1 MAHFILKNHVYLYFY
16 TGFVFKEV
24 NLLSHLQTYYKRFLE
39 KPISRLQYYYSRMC
53 AHPVLIAL
61 FLLAS
66 ALLASFL
73 MLHLTTT
80 ERDEITALMQ
90 QNMELYLWNILPALL
105 AVALVYFLTG
115 RALFTALFV
124 NVIWCICSIADTMKV
139 SIRQE
144 PLLPT
149 DFTLIK
155 EALSIF
161 KTFPVSTVI
170 LIFGLILFCILLLVF
185 VFCFFAAPRP
195 KWHIRLIGVCTCILA
210 GGILN
215 TTVYADTEQYESY
228 PIYGNAFFQVNQYNS
243 RGLAYSFFHQ
253 LNAMRLKAPLDYN
266 ATTYRSIYTETTP
279 VTSVTDTLPHIIMIM
294 GEAYSDLSEN
304 EHISFD
310 GYVDPMENFRAL
322 CAQENAV
329 SGHIVVPNYGGGTS
343 NTEYD
348 VLTGLSTR
356 FLASTQPTY
365 SFIHKDI
372 DALPYRLQT
381 IGYDTAA
388 IHPGDAW
395 FYNRNNVYPDLGFAH
410 TYFLEDSFNL
420 QTQGYGGYVNETATI
435 DKVISVLEEQIQT
448 SDTPL
453 FSFTVTI
460 QNHAPYEKK
469 YNDLAQNFVTDVP
482 LSDTESDM
490 LTQYFSGVAD
500 ADRELG
506 RLVSY
511 AEQSTE
517 PIVLVYFGDHLPG
530 FSNGMDF
537 FDILDYPINL
547 NGSLEEQMA
556 VFETPYVL
564 WANDA
569 AAAQCDFSAQV
580 DAAALPE
587 NGQISAFYLGAL
599 TTELIGLDGLSPL
612 FDTINT
618 IRKQYPVIAD
628 LACVDANGNYLTDLP
643 NTLHEQ
649 ILFLKGWEYFI
660 LFDQVLSPVST
671 AAIQPE
677 IQSSKNQIHT
687 D

>member
-1 MAHFILKNHVYLYFY
+1 MSYLPIFLQ
-16 TGFVFKEV
+16 KP
-24 NLLSHLQTYYKRFLE
+24 LSFLQRYY
-39 KPISRLQYYYSRMC
+39 QRMC
-53 AHPVLIAL
+53 QHPFFIAL

-66 ALLASFL
+66 ALFAAYM
-73 MLHLTTT
+73 MLFLTTSDHSLILT
-80 ERDEITALMQ
+80 QIV
-90 QNMELYLWNILPALL
+90 QNFDLFLWNILPALL
-105 AVALVYFLTG
+105 AVGLLYFVTG
-115 RALFTALFV
+115 RAAFAAILV
-124 NVIWCICSIADTMKV
+124 NVIWLICSIADSIKV

-161 KTFPVSTVI
+161 KTFPISTVV
-170 LIFGLILFCILLLVF
+170 LIFCLILFCIFVLVLVF
-185 VFCFFAAPRP
+185 RVFAHPRP
-195 KWHIRLIGVCTCILA
+195 VWYIRLIGTCICVLVA
-210 GGILN
+210 GIAN
-215 TTVYADTEQYESY
+215 TAIYADTELYDSY
-228 PIYGNAFFQVNQYNS
+228 PIYGNTFFQVNQYNS

-253 LNAMRLKAPLDYN
+253 LNTMRLKAPANYS
-266 ATTYRSIYTETTP
+266 TTAYQSLYTETTP
-279 VTSVTDTLPHIIMIM
+279 VTSVTEQLPHIIMIM

-304 EHISFD
+304 AHISFD
-310 GYVDPMENFRAL
+310 GSVDPMENFRTL

-356 FLASTQPTY
+356 FLGSTQPSY

-395 FYNRNNVYPDLGFAH
+395 FYNRKNVYPDLGFAD
-410 TYFLEDSFNL
+410 TYFLEDSFDL
-420 QTQGYGGYVNETATI
+420 QTQGYGGYVNETVTI
-435 DKVISVLEEQIQT
+435 DKVISVLEEHIET
-448 SDTPL
+448 SDNPL

-469 YNDLAQNFVTDVP
+469 YNDLPQNFVTDVP
-482 LSDTESDM
+482 LTDTESDM

-511 AEQSTE
+511 AQQSTE

-530 FSNGMDF
+530 FSNGMEY

-547 NGSLEEQMA
+547 NGGLEEQMA
-556 VFETPYVL
+556 VFETPYVI

-569 AAAQCDFSAQV
+569 AAAQCNFAAQV
-580 DAAALPE
+580 DTAVLPE

-612 FDTINT
+612 FDTINSV
-618 IRKQYPVIAD
+618 RKQYPVIAD
-628 LACVDANGNYLTDLP
+628 LACVDAEGNYLTDLP

-660 LFDQVLSPVST
+660 LFDQNLPTISESMTQTVVQNTPTSSSPS
-671 AAIQPE
+671 
-677 IQSSKNQIHT
+677 
-687 D
+687 

>member
-1 MAHFILKNHVYLYFY
+1 M
-16 TGFVFKEV
+16 KEV
-24 NLLSHLQTYYKRFLE
+24 CLLSHLETQYKRFLE
-39 KPISRLQYYYSRMC
+39 KPISRLQQNYCRMC
-53 AHPVLIAL
+53 AHPILIAL

-66 ALLASFL
+66 ALLACFI
-73 MLHLTTT
+73 MWHLTTT
-80 ERDEITALMQ
+80 ERSDIAALMQ
-90 QNMELYLWNILPALL
+90 QNTALYFWNFLPALF
-105 AVALVYFLTG
+105 AVALLYFLTG
-115 RALFTALFV
+115 RAAFSALLV
-124 NVIWCICSIADTMKV
+124 NVIWCICSIADSIKV

-161 KTFPVSTVI
+161 KTFPPATVV
-170 LIFGLILFCILLLVF
+170 LIFFLILFCILLLLF
-185 VFCFFAAPRP
+185 VFRVFAKPRP
-195 KWHIRLIGVCTCILA
+195 TWSIRLIGISTCLLTA
-210 GGILN
+210 GIVN
-215 TTVYADTEQYESY
+215 TTIYANTELYESY
-228 PIYGNAFFQVNQYNS
+228 PIHGNAFFQVNQYNS

-253 LNAMRLKAPLDYN
+253 LNAMRLKAPLEYN
-266 ATTYRSIYTETTP
+266 AAAYRALYTETTP
-279 VTSVTDTLPHIIMIM
+279 VTSTADTLPHIIMIM

-304 EHISFD
+304 AHISFD

-322 CAQENAV
+322 CAQENAA

-356 FLASTQPTY
+356 FLGSTQPSY

-395 FYNRNNVYPDLGFAH
+395 FYNRKNVYPDLGFAN
-410 TYFLEDSFNL
+410 TYFLEDSFDL
-420 QTQGYGGYVNETATI
+420 QTQGYGGYVNETVTI
-435 DKVISVLEEQIQT
+435 DKIISVLEKQIQT

-469 YNDLAQNFVTDVP
+469 YNDLAQNFVTDIP

-537 FDILDYPINL
+537 FDILEYPINL
-547 NGSLEEQMA
+547 NGSLDEQMA
-556 VFETPYVL
+556 VFETPYVI
-564 WANDA
+564 WANDTA
-569 AAAQCDFSAQV
+569 AQQCDFAAQV
-580 DAAALPE
+580 ENAALPE

-612 FDTINT
+612 FDTINY

-628 LACVDANGNYLTDLP
+628 LACVDAEGNYLTDLP
-643 NTLHEQ
+643 YTLNEQ

-660 LFDQVLSPVST
+660 LFDQVLPSVS
-671 AAIQPE
+671 AAEIQP
-677 IQSSKNQIHT
+677 ISQNLSTSDT
-687 D
+687 LS

>member
-1 MAHFILKNHVYLYFY
+1 MSR
-16 TGFVFKEV
+16 FVFKEV
-24 NLLSHLQTYYKRFLE
+24 SLLSYLQICYQRLFE
-39 KPISRLQYYYSRMC
+39 KPISFLQHSYQRMC
-53 AHPVLIAL
+53 KHPILIVLFLFLSAL
-61 FLLAS
+61 FA
-66 ALLASFL
+66 AYL
-73 MLHLTTT
+73 MFYLTTT
-80 ERDEITALMQ
+80 ERPFITELMQ
-90 QNMELYLWNILPALL
+90 ANTNLYLWNLLPALL
-105 AVALVYFLTG
+105 AVALIYFLTG
-115 RALFTALFV
+115 RAAFSAVLI
-124 NVIWCICSIADTMKV
+124 NVIWLICSIADSIKV

-161 KTFPVSTVI
+161 KTFPISQVV
-170 LIFGLILFCILLLVF
+170 LIFCLILFCIFVLVF
-185 VFCFFAAPRP
+185 VFRSFDRPRP
-195 KWHIRLIGVCTCILA
+195 AWYIRLLGTCICVVVA
-210 GGILN
+210 GVTN
-215 TTVYADTEQYESY
+215 TTIYANTELYESY
-228 PIYGNAFFQVNQYNS
+228 PVYGNTFFQVNQYNS

-253 LNAMRLKAPLDYN
+253 LNAMQLKTPQTYTP
-266 ATTYRSIYTETTP
+266 TTYRSLYTETTP

-304 EHISFD
+304 EHISFA
-310 GYVDPMENFRAL
+310 GYVDPMENFRSL

-356 FLASTQPTY
+356 FLGSTQPSY

-381 IGYDTAA
+381 IGYDTVA

-395 FYNRNNVYPDLGFAH
+395 FYNRKNVYPDLGFAN
-410 TYFLEDSFNL
+410 TYFLEDSFDL

-435 DKVISVLEEQIQT
+435 DKVISVLEEHIQT

-460 QNHAPYEKK
+460 QNHAPYENK
-469 YNDLAQNFVTDVP
+469 YHDVAQTFVTDIP

-490 LTQYFSGVAD
+490 LTQYFSGVVD

-506 RLVSY
+506 RLVAY
-511 AEQSTE
+511 AQQSTE

-537 FDILDYPINL
+537 FDILEYPMDL

-556 VFETPYVL
+556 VFETPYVI

-569 AAAQCDFSAQV
+569 AATQCSFATQV
-580 DAAALPE
+580 DAAVLPE

-612 FDTINT
+612 FDTINSV
-618 IRKQYPVIAD
+618 RKQYPVIAD
-628 LACVDANGNYLTDLP
+628 LACVDATGNYLTDLP

-660 LFDQVLSPVST
+660 LFDQALPSVSA
-671 AAIQPE
+671 AAIQPVV
-677 IQSSKNQIHT
+677 QSNADSS
-687 D
+687 